1 MMLKRLF
8 AAIAVACALAVSA
21 CVPKDGAGPGTSAE
35 GWRQI
40 AVGVGTVVG
49 PTKADAGVAK
59 VSAQLAQYCGALQAV
74 AAGATIFAPEK
85 QRQAA
90 AVAAAAVDTVC
101 SSPPADVASALVL
114 AADTYAAVRA
124 AQAQ

>member
-1 MMLKRLF
+1 MTFKRLF
-8 AAIAVACALAVSA
+8 AAIAFACALAVSA
-21 CVPKDGAGPGTSAE
+21 CVPKDGGGPDTSAE

-59 VSAQLAQYCGALQAV
+59 ASAQLAQYCGALQAV
-74 AAGATIFAPEK
+74 AASATIFAPEK
-85 QRQAA
+85 QRNAA
-90 AVAAAAVDTVC
+90 AIAAATINTVC
-101 SSPPADVASALVL
+101 ASPPADVSAALVL

-124 AQAQ
+124 AQAR

>member
-1 MMLKRLF
+1 MTFKRLF

-21 CVPKDGAGPGTSAE
+21 CVPKDGGGPATSAE

-49 PTKADAGVAK
+49 PTKADATVAK
-59 VSAQLAQYCGALQAV
+59 ASAQLAQYCGALQAV

-85 QRQAA
+85 QRNAA
-90 AVAAAAVDTVC
+90 AIAAATINTVC
-101 SSPPADVASALVL
+101 ASPPADVGAALVL

-124 AQAQ
+124 VQAR

>member
-1 MMLKRLF
+1 MIIKRLV
-8 AAIAVACALAVSA
+8 AAVAVACALAVSA
-21 CVPKDGAGPGTSAE
+21 CVPKDGSGPSTSAE

-59 VSAQLAQYCGALQAV
+59 ASAQLAQYCGALQAV

-101 SSPPADVASALVL
+101 SSPPADLASALVL

>member
-1 MMLKRLF
+1 MILKRLV
-8 AAIAVACALAVSA
+8 AAIAVACALAISA
-21 CVPKDGAGPGTSAE
+21 CVPKDGGGPDTSAE

-49 PTKADAGVAK
+49 PTKADATVAK
-59 VSAQLAQYCGALQAV
+59 ASAQLAQYCGALQAV

-85 QRQAA
+85 QRNAA
-90 AVAAAAVDTVC
+90 AVAAAAVTTVC
-101 SSPPADVASALVL
+101 ASPPADVAAALVL

-124 AQAQ
+124 AQAR

>member
-1 MMLKRLF
+1 MTFKRLF

-21 CVPKDGAGPGTSAE
+21 CVPKDGGGPDTSAE

-59 VSAQLAQYCGALQAV
+59 ASAQLAQYCGALQAV

-85 QRQAA
+85 QRNAA
-90 AVAAAAVDTVC
+90 AIAAATINTVC
-101 SSPPADVASALVL
+101 ASPPADVGAALVL

-124 AQAQ
+124 AQAR